1 MWACQSLNLKKHI
14 LPDILLTL
22 SFGCQIPV
30 AEIIT
35 HVNLHITL
43 TGFVILLQTL
53 PIHTKTI
60 YIKASKTELWCNW
73 KRIIPNFLL
82 NHYYSEILLL

>member
-1 MWACQSLNLKKHI
+1 MPKLKLKKAYFAYFA
-14 LPDILLTL
+14 DILLTL
-22 SFGCQIPV
+22 SFGCQMPV
-30 AEIIT
+30 VEIIT

-60 YIKASKTELWCNW
+60 YIKASKTELWCN
-73 KRIIPNFLL
+73 
-82 NHYYSEILLL
+82 

>member
-1 MWACQSLNLKKHI
+1 M
-14 LPDILLTL
+14 
-22 SFGCQIPV
+22 PV
-30 AEIIT
+30 VEIIT

-60 YIKASKTELWCNW
+60 YIKASKTELWCN
-73 KRIIPNFLL
+73 
-82 NHYYSEILLL
+82 